1 MSSSPADTRR
11 ARRLLRWYPAAWRER
26 YGEEFAD
33 HLEQEFSDR
42 PIDLSRGVN
51 VAYKGLIARFDDLG
65 LSNRALSPNGQTRAA
80 LGTSFAFITLLSVIA
95 LNYWSRAMLMWS
107 TRQYHPIP
115 VDATTGILTVATWL
129 LVLMLVSVVLVVLV
143 SAVRQVVRGRGGPI
157 AWPLTFALVSA
168 GYVYYTVRW
177 LPRAL
182 EQYSYMVQG
191 GYRWTHPGS
200 AAYALADIA
209 RSITQPWI
217 SMWSPGVT
225 GGPTSQ
231 IVMRDLAP
239 LAVLVFG
246 LAMALLVRRVELP
259 GSFKRLGSR
268 AIALFA
274 FLLGVFLVTD
284 LVWFTVGGPNGEPP
298 FWTMNKFAGI
308 AYLILMALVL
318 VLITRLG
325 LLARKNEPRRHKRNH
340 IEIVGLPQESI

>member
-1 MSSSPADTRR
+1 MRKDSGEVRR
-11 ARRLLRWYPAAWRER
+11 ATRLLRWYPPAWRER

-33 HLEQEFSDR
+33 HLEQEFADR
-42 PIDLSRGVN
+42 PIDVRRGVN
-51 VAYKGLIARFDDLG
+51 VAYKGLVARFDDMG
-65 LSNRALSPNGQTRAA
+65 LSSSALDPGDQSRAA
-80 LGTSFAFITLLSVIA
+80 LGTSFALITLLSLVA

-115 VDATTGILTVATWL
+115 IDATTGILTVATWL
-129 LVLMLVSVVLVVLV
+129 LLLTLLAIVLVVLV
-143 SAVRQVVRGRGGPI
+143 FAVRQIVGGRVRRI
-157 AWPLTFALVSA
+157 VWPLAFAVVSA

-217 SMWSPGVT
+217 SMWSPGAT

-239 LAVLVFG
+239 IAVLIFG
-246 LAMALLVRRVELP
+246 VAMALLVRRVELP
-259 GSFKRLGSR
+259 GPIKRLGS
-268 AIALFA
+268 ATVGLFG
-274 FLLGVFLVTD
+274 FLLAVFLLTD

-298 FWTMNKFAGI
+298 FWTMNNVAGA
-308 AYLILMALVL
+308 AYLVLMALVL
-318 VLITRLG
+318 ILITRLG
-325 LLARKNEPRRHKRNH
+325 LLARRNEPRRHKRNH
-340 IEIVGLPQESI
+340 IEIVGLPNESV